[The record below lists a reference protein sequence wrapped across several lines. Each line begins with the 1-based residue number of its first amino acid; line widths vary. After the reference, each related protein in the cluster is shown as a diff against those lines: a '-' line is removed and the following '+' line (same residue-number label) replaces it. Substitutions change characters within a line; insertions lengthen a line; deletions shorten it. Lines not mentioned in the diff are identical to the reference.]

1 MTKDEDPVLESLT
14 TESDILD
21 NDHESTSEAP
31 GILTELEVFEE
42 EAVVEEVQSTAED
55 SPVDATQPSEPG
67 PLSTEQI
74 NLVDEPEA
82 GAPNTEESQT
92 ESKLDQ
98 FFTES
103 NEGDFFENIARIM

>member
-1 MTKDEDPVLESLT
+1 M
-14 TESDILD
+14 
-21 NDHESTSEAP
+21 
-31 GILTELEVFEE
+31 
-42 EAVVEEVQSTAED
+42 
-55 SPVDATQPSEPG
+55 DATQPSEPG

-98 FFTES
+98 LFTES
-103 NEGDFFENIARIM
+103 NEGDFFENIAKDNVEQEVSNPSKTEADQNSKIFSPVLITKMARILIFFNNHSIMLQR

>member
-1 MTKDEDPVLESLT
+1 M
-14 TESDILD
+14 
-21 NDHESTSEAP
+21 
-31 GILTELEVFEE
+31 
-42 EAVVEEVQSTAED
+42 QSTAED

-103 NEGDFFENIARIM
+103 NEGDFFENIARDNVEQEVSNPQRQRRIKNSKIFSPVLITKMARILIFFNNHSIMLQR

>member
-1 MTKDEDPVLESLT
+1 MP
-14 TESDILD
+14 
-21 NDHESTSEAP
+21 
-31 GILTELEVFEE
+31 
-42 EAVVEEVQSTAED
+42 
-55 SPVDATQPSEPG
+55 QPSEPG

-98 FFTES
+98 FLLSQMKEI
-103 NEGDFFENIARIM
+103 FENIARIM